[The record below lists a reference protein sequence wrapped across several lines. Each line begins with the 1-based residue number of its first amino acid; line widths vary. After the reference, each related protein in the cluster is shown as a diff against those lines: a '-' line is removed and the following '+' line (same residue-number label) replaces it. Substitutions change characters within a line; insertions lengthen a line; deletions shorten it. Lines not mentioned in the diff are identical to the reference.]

1 MIYPTLTPPLL
12 ELWHVHRFAP
22 GAADTAVDRVL
33 DDKRAQRLALRAAI
47 DIEHE
52 RVALG
57 VLATRSS
64 TAEPARGERRSLAD
78 PAVHSRSPNGPA
90 EAGTDIMARSGPEIT
105 H

>member
-12 ELWHVHRFAP
+12 QLRHVHGLASRPAH
-22 GAADTAVDRVL
+22 AAVDRVL
-33 DDKRAQRLALRAAI
+33 DHERPKGLMLGAPIHVHD
-47 DIEHE
+47 E